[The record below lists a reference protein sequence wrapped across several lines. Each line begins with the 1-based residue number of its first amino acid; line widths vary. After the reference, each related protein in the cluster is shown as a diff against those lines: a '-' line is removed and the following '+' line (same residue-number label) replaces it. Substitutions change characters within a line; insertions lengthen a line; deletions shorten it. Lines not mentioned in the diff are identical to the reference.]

1 MNWFFFV
8 SWNNKQ
14 KTHAKMV
21 IIAKLSVE
29 GEEIKFDTLSELYSW
44 EQYEEI
50 KQLKISDKNLT
61 KISKLP
67 EGLLNLIV
75 GEIK

>member
-1 MNWFFFV
+1 
-8 SWNNKQ
+8 
-14 KTHAKMV
+14 MV